1 MKTKIEIAL
10 GWIILLSPIVTAASA
25 FIYFIGIKTFLIL
38 LGYLSSFVL
47 IAAFMLFGLFLITK
61 NRI

>member
-1 MKTKIEIAL
+1 MKTKIEITL
-10 GWIILLSPIVTAASA
+10 GWIILLSPIVTAAST

-47 IAAFMLFGLFLITK
+47 IVAFMLFGLFLITK